1 MDSIVGMD
9 PLPVRP
15 EKLAMAGVMITKGT
29 MEEALFSSAGKHGT
43 LGFLENK
50 GAMISKIPA
59 KDKPLPMAEEG
70 QSADK
75 IKEKMLM
82 VRDLDVNEEMENL
95 IGVIMDK
102 RAKGLLKETV
112 WGANKKPEVLL
123 DQVFSTQKMDVA
135 AKEGE
140 EGGVGKEWDQWKEAL
155 SNHLRDYK
163 VRMGRK
169 AKIGCSR
176 DELLG
181 QVGSLKNKSTPLEPP
196 APILLERMKRWP
208 GILWSGPHPKLRKPL
223 TRLMSLPGRTSSRWR
238 AW

>member
-1 MDSIVGMD
+1 MRADFDLPGTNATPLWRRQHANDERHKRWTHRKRLMDSIVGMD

-82 VRDLDVNEEMENL
+82 IRDLDVNEEMENL
-95 IGVIMDK
+95 IEVIMDK

-112 WGANKKPEVLL
+112 WGANKKPEGLL
-123 DQVFSTQKMDVA
+123 DQVFRTQKMDVN
-135 AKEGE
+135 AKEE
-140 EGGVGKEWDQWKEAL
+140 EKGGVGKEGEQWKEAL

-176 DELLG
+176 DELLD
-181 QVGSLKNKSTPLEPP
+181 QVGLPKAHDPVPP
-196 APILLERMKRWP
+196 APTPLGRMM
-208 GILWSGPHPKLRKPL
+208 G
-223 TRLMSLPGRTSSRWR
+223 
-238 AW
+238 